1 MTRTPNDKLP
11 DVDARCAH
19 ARSRTGTTGQS
30 GGRCPGRALSGE
42 GDVRVGHDPPI
53 LQHCQVNAR
62 ARAHIIQDI

>member
-42 GDVRVGHDPPI
+42 GDVRVGRCPPTI
-53 LQHCQVNAR
+53 G
-62 ARAHIIQDI
+62 DI